1 MITGSNFLVCIDA
14 GHGGADSGATYN
26 GKYLEKDYALQ
37 VARYVMHLLEGDRIA
52 VFPTRYR
59 DYFLPI
65 GDRTTI
71 ANRSKAD
78 IFVSIHF
85 NGAKDPSAHG
95 IETFHFR
102 GSTQG
107 KILASKVQSKMIQT
121 LDGRNRGIK
130 TGSFSVLSGTVMPA
144 ILVEPGFITNEKEKN
159 KIITRS
165 YQLDCA
171 RAITNGI
178 LSYLR
183 EVNK

>member
-1 MITGSNFLVCIDA
+1 MNDHEFLVCIDA
-14 GHGGADSGATYN
+14 GHGGRDPGTSYKN
-26 GKYLEKDYALQ
+26 EYLEKTYVLK
-37 VARYVMHLLEGDRIA
+37 VAKYVMHLLEGDNIA
-52 VFPTRYR
+52 VFPIRYR

-65 GDRTTI
+65 GDRITI

-85 NGAKDPSAHG
+85 NGATDPSAHG
-95 IETFHFR
+95 IETFYFR

-121 LDGRNRGIK
+121 LDRKNRGIK
-130 TGSFSVLSGTVMPA
+130 TGSFSVLSGTAMPA
-144 ILVEPGFITNEKEKN
+144 ILVEPGFITNENEKN

-178 LSYLR
+178 LSYIR
-183 EVNK
+183 EVKK